1 MSEYIVKRLIERRK
15 EYLDEIDDILL
26 KYNIT

>member
-1 MSEYIVKRLIERRK
+1 MIEYIVKRLIERRK
-15 EYLDEIDDILL
+15 EYLDDIDDLL